1 MLGEKML
8 CQLHG
13 PATGLD
19 AGRCLAAVRV
29 SSLPEPLHQ
38 DDHIIQ
44 RGYAVGDRGQWRF
57 FSALGP
63 AMTLRRAGPLS
74 AEWTGHGTYEAA
86 LDLQFCLL
94 HREDELVLL
103 IGSRH
108 PPRHATTDPVNKN
121 SVPDR

>member
-1 MLGEKML
+1 MLGGRML

-13 PATGLD
+13 PAAGLD
-19 AGRCLAAVRV
+19 AGRCLGAVRV
-29 SSLPEPLHQ
+29 SSLPEPLQ
-38 DDHIIQ
+38 EDDHIIQ
-44 RGYAVGDRGQWRF
+44 RGYAVGDEGHWRF

-63 AMTLRRAGPLS
+63 AMTFRRAAPL
-74 AEWTGHGTYEAA
+74 AEEWAGHGTYEAA

-103 IGSRH
+103 IGSRR
-108 PPRHATTDPVNKN
+108 PPRHATTDPVNQS